1 MSLKKFLKIE
11 KAGCSLL
18 IISMLLT
25 SVAGGMFLPYIVNA
39 WLEGTGISSYQKLGA
54 AGFTL
59 AGILGLMTALFMF
72 GEKGNKRKKLVR
84 LIIVFLIAAAVQV
97 IWSLLIGGVSE
108 QMFGNGQLSAL
119 EARKK
124 VSQLTGLSYIPIR
137 TIYLWMISGV
147 MSGERFK
154 HTLGIKSYTVMLVL
168 CGLKYVV
175 DQRLLAFGYDA
186 SGLII
191 QQISAGTMTAL
202 IIIIGIYMNERK
214 KAVRDYKTIQLRGGA
229 AA

>member
-1 MSLKKFLKIE
+1 
-11 KAGCSLL
+11 
-18 IISMLLT
+18 
-25 SVAGGMFLPYIVNA
+25 MFLPYIVNA

-84 LIIVFLIAAAVQV
+84 LIVVFLIAAAIQV
-97 IWSLLIGGVSE
+97 IWTLLIGGISE
-108 QMFGNGQLSAL
+108 QVFGNGQLSAP

-124 VSQLTGLSYIPIR
+124 VSQITGLSYIPVR
-137 TIYLWMISGV
+137 TTYLWMISGV

-154 HTLGIKSYTVMLVL
+154 YTLGIRSYAVILIL
-168 CGLKYVV
+168 CGIKYAADLSLVT
-175 DQRLLAFGYDA
+175 LGYGM

-191 QQISAGTMTAL
+191 QQTAAGAMTAL
-202 IIIIGIYMNERK
+202 IIIIGIYMNERR
-214 KAVRDYKTIQLRGGA
+214 KANRDDRTIQLRGGA
-229 AA
+229 AV